1 MASNVSEL
9 VVSLGLNTASF
20 TQKINEVNRTMKLVE
35 SQFKNSGAGVKDFEK
50 SAEGL
55 SGKLATLN
63 SKLDGASTKIKLYN
77 DEIKKTKSALDEK
90 NQTLKESKEKVE
102 DLTKKYEESV
112 NTLGKNANA
121 TKELKEQLSLAEK
134 ELTKNEKAVLSTSNK
149 LKTLETNLNST
160 EAEFKDL
167 TEQVKTTQST
177 INAFSWNKLSEN
189 LNDLS
194 NKFEVA
200 GDKLISV
207 GKTMSIVSTAIIGLG
222 TGAVKTAVD
231 FEYAMRVVQA
241 TADASAEDLEKLTD
255 KALEMGIKT
264 VFSATESAE
273 ALNYMAQAGWNTQ
286 QMIDGLEGV
295 MNLAAA
301 SGEELG
307 LVSDI
312 VTDSLTSFG
321 MSAQQSGEFADI
333 LAKAAAAS
341 NTNVAMMGETFKY
354 VAPVAGALGF
364 NAYDTSVAIG
374 LMANA
379 GIKASMAGTSL
390 RQIMTNLGEE
400 VVVTGK
406 NIGEVSIATVDA
418 EGNMRSFH
426 DILVDLRSA
435 YANLTESEKAANA
448 ETLAG
453 KTGMSGLLA
462 IVNATEQDFNN
473 LTSAIN
479 NSAGASEK
487 MAEIMNSSTQG
498 QFKLLMSQVEGI
510 AISLGNLLLPAIN
523 NVVGKI
529 SEMLTWFEGLDE
541 STKKTIITISGV
553 VAAIGPLL
561 IAFGSVS
568 KGISN
573 IIGLGGDIAKVMAKL
588 AAGSATAGASM
599 ASSAVSMGT
608 LTAGLSS
615 FAAVALPVVGVVAAV
630 GAGIAVCKTNTDLMN
645 GSILETTDDMGPLKR
660 ALDALNGGFSKSKE
674 ELQAMGLIYK
684 DFNEN
689 ISDTFKTKV
698 EESTKS
704 LNEFALYLKE
714 INFDDVLSDDEL
726 ESFDTKI
733 NLMVDGTIATI
744 KARQEEVNK
753 SMNEMFISDG
763 VLSENEEKV
772 LEILNK
778 TSELQIEETTKLKDE
793 INRIKAVAIEEGRV
807 LNEEEIASVN
817 EKLKRIKQL
826 ELESLGT
833 TQEEIEFAKNE
844 FNARVAS
851 IDLEGAQKLL
861 ADKQAI
867 REEEKIQIA
876 AHYDTNIQTL
886 KNHLA
891 TATGEEKTALE
902 EEIKNAEQA
911 KADKLKIQD
920 DLWNEYLRILGEK
933 NPQILEQINKFNGE
947 LLSKQDL
954 KAQEN
959 LTKIMSEYEGI
970 NQITEDGLYR
980 MYNAN
985 KNAWRDV
992 RVEVDE
998 STGEILGVYDTY
1010 SGKSGGYTASV
1021 VDDLKNLQTEYA
1033 RWKYGAETSLNAIEG
1048 ATVDAEGNMV
1058 NSMGNIIGKLEDV
1071 QEEADGTKTG
1081 ILDLNGTPIEIKT
1094 NSNSVIDNLIAVKN
1108 AIFDIPTHR
1117 SVTVDAVSGAG
1128 FSGRMGTSRSAFG
1141 FEVPEMPDISA
1152 INDVVSR
1159 ASTYDLS
1166 TPETLNRKNIN
1177 TGYSTVGSPTPSNI
1191 QRLSRTRN
1199 SSYKNNTEELLR
1211 QMIELLAKNSEPIIE
1226 VPVNLD
1232 GRQIAKA
1239 SAKYMNSEIDNI
1251 NLRKNRLG
1259 GAF

>member
-20 TQKINEVNRTMKLVE
+20 NQKINEVNRTMKLVE
-35 SQFKNSGAGVKDFEK
+35 SQFKSSGAGVKDFEK
-50 SAEGL
+50 SAQGL
-55 SGKLATLN
+55 SDKLATLN
-63 SKLDGASTKIKLYN
+63 GKLDGASTKIKLYN
-77 DEIKKTKSALDEK
+77 DEIKKTKANLEEK
-90 NQTLKESKEKVE
+90 NEALKTSRENVEK
-102 DLTKKYEESV
+102 LTKKYEDSV
-112 NTLGKNANA
+112 ETLGKNANA
-121 TKELKEQLSLAEK
+121 TKELKQQLSLAEK
-134 ELTKNEKAVLSTSNK
+134 ELQNNEKAVLSNSNK
-149 LKTLETNLNST
+149 LKTLETNLNNT
-160 EAEFKDL
+160 EAEFKNL
-167 TEQVKTTQST
+167 TQQIKTTQGQ
-177 INAFSWNKLSEN
+177 INAFSWNKMSES
-189 LNDLS
+189 LDEMS
-194 NKFEVA
+194 TKFEKA
-200 GDKLISV
+200 GDKMISV
-207 GKTMSIVSTAIIGLG
+207 GKTMSVVSAAIVGMG
-222 TGAVKTAVD
+222 VGAATTSIE
-231 FEYAMRVVQA
+231 FEHAMRTVQA
-241 TADASAEDLEKLTD
+241 TADATSEDLVKLTE
-255 KALEMGIKT
+255 KALEMGAKT
-264 VFSATESAE
+264 VFSASESAE
-273 ALNYMAQAGWNTQ
+273 ALNYMAQAGWSTQ

-321 MSAQQSGEFADI
+321 MTAQQSGEFADI

-400 VVVTGK
+400 VIISGR

-426 DILVDLRSA
+426 DILVDLRA
-435 YANLTESEKAANA
+435 AFANLTEAEKAANA
-448 ETLAG
+448 EGLAG

-473 LTSAIN
+473 LTVAIN
-479 NSAGASEK
+479 NSNGAAQK
-487 MAEIMNSSTQG
+487 MADIMNSSTQG
-498 QFKLLMSQVEGI
+498 QIDLVLSQLEGI
-510 AISLGNLLLPAIN
+510 AIKLGDMLLPIIN
-523 NVVGKI
+523 DALGKL
-529 SEMLTWFEGLDE
+529 SELMTWFENLSDGTQE
-541 STKKTIITISGV
+541 TIIKIAAL

-573 IIGLGGDIAKVMAKL
+573 ILGMGSDISKFMGKL
-588 AAGSATAGASM
+588 AAKTATAGAS
-599 ASSAVSMGT
+599 AATSAASMGT
-608 LTAGLSS
+608 LTAGLGQL
-615 FAAVALPVVGVVAAV
+615 ATMAWPVVGVVGAVAAGV
-630 GAGIAVCKTNTDLMN
+630 AVYKTNNDLMN
-645 GSILETTDDMGPLKR
+645 ESILETTDEMGPLKR
-660 ALDALNGGFSKSKE
+660 ALDALNGGYSKSKA
-674 ELQAMGLIYK
+674 ELQELGLVYK

-689 ISDTFKTKV
+689 ISEEFVTRV
-698 EESTKS
+698 EDSTKAINDFN
-704 LNEFALYLKE
+704 LFLGE
-714 INFDDVLSDDEL
+714 INFDKALSEDEIAN
-726 ESFDTKI
+726 FDTKVKQ
-733 NLMVDGTIATI
+733 MVDNTISTI
-744 KARQEEVNK
+744 KAKQEESNTAM
-753 SMNEMFISDG
+753 SEMFMTDGIIS
-763 VLSENEEKV
+763 EQEQKV
-772 LEILNK
+772 LEILEK
-778 TSELQIEETTKLKDE
+778 TSNLQIEETTKLKDE
-793 INRIKAVAIEEGRV
+793 INGIKQVAIEEGRG
-807 LNEEEIASVN
+807 LNEQEIAAVN
-817 EKLKRIKQL
+817 EKVRRIKQI
-826 ELESLGT
+826 ELEALGT
-833 TQEEIEFAKNE
+833 TQEEMEYAKNE
-844 FNARVAS
+844 FNARVSS

-891 TATGEEKTALE
+891 TATGEEKAALE

-933 NPQILEQINKFNGE
+933 NPEILAQINKFNGE

-959 LTKIMSEYEGI
+959 LTKIMSEYDGI

-1021 VDDLKNLQTEYA
+1021 VDDLKDLQTEYA
-1033 RWKYGAETSLNAIEG
+1033 RWKYSAETSLSAIEG

-1058 NSMGNIIGKLEDV
+1058 DSMGNIIGKLEDV

-1128 FSGRMGTSRSAFG
+1128 FSGRMGTGRSAFG
-1141 FEVPEMPDISA
+1141 FEVPEMPDTSA
-1152 INDVVSR
+1152 INAVVSR

-1177 TGYSTVGSPTPSNI
+1177 TGYSTVGSPTPRNI
-1191 QRLSRTRN
+1191 ERLSVKKST
-1199 SSYKNNTEELLR
+1199 SSQNNTETLLR
-1211 QMIELLAKNSEPIIE
+1211 ELIQLLAKNSEPIIE

-1239 SAKYMNSEIDNI
+1239 SAKYMNSEIDNL